1 MKFRGGYRF
10 RNFDGAA
17 ASLLHELPVPDKVIL
32 SIPDGMEVSVS
43 PGETV
48 QAGTSI
54 MRDRGGSSL
63 CFPSS
68 VSGTVSSIDTH
79 SITISSDGSST
90 FEPVS
95 GHPREPWRLE
105 KSDVFEIFART
116 GCSFLFDN
124 PFRSLEDCS
133 IVHHLVIN
141 AVHNSPLNQSFDPET
156 IGSPTTFLHG
166 LQTLKAI
173 YDTAEIVVAIN
184 RRNRKYFDTP
194 ELRKLAKTVILS
206 DRYPQEFP
214 EMIARDAL
222 QKQLVSPEG
231 TIDTSISF
239 LQFADVIH
247 IAEVMT
253 EGRPLIDR
261 ILVAAGP
268 GVSRPAWYRIRLGT
282 TLDELKVRLFKWE
295 YAGPWRIIRGNPLV
309 GTVVEPA
316 DFSVLPSDHELS
328 SISEHADRELFKFV
342 MPGIAAD
349 SYPKITVAAYFSLMP
364 KKIETNIHGGV
375 RPCVQCNYCD
385 EVCPVDLYPFM
396 IWKNVTADEME
407 ESFRFRP
414 HDCISCGLCDYVCP
428 SKISLYQ
435 SISQAKEAYHEQ
447 RRSADVS
454 D

>member
-1 MKFRGGYRF
+1 
-10 RNFDGAA
+10 
-17 ASLLHELPVPDKVIL
+17 
-32 SIPDGMEVSVS
+32 
-43 PGETV
+43 
-48 QAGTSI
+48 
-54 MRDRGGSSL
+54 MRVRGGSSL

-95 GHPREPWRLE
+95 GHHREPWRLE
-105 KSDVFEIFART
+105 QSDVFDFFART

-124 PFRSLEDCS
+124 PFRSLKDCS
-133 IVHHLVIN
+133 AVRHLIIN
-141 AVHNSPLNQSFDPET
+141 AVHNSPLNQSFDPGI
-156 IGSPTTFLHG
+156 IGSPTTFVHG

-194 ELRKLAKTVILS
+194 EIQKLANIMILF

-214 EMIARDAL
+214 ELIARDAL

-231 TIDTSISF
+231 KIDPSISF

-309 GTVVEPA
+309 GTVAEPA
-316 DFSVLPSDHELS
+316 EFSVLPSDHELS
-328 SISEHADRELFKFV
+328 SISGHAERELLKFV
-342 MPGIAAD
+342 MPGITAD

-364 KKIETNIHGGV
+364 KKLETNIHGGV

-396 IWKNVTADEME
+396 IWKNVTADAVE

-414 HDCISCGLCDYVCP
+414 NDCISCGLCDYVCP

-435 SISQAKEAYHEQ
+435 SIRQAKEAYHEQ
-447 RRSADVS
+447 RRAADVP